1 MNWSKPLPRA
11 VLAALLTLLV
21 AAPILGLRL
30 QTPGLHLEVHLADAL
45 VWWLIGGAVALVFVW
60 QLVRDN
66 LTDRKSVV

>member
-30 QTPGLHLEVHLADAL
+30 QTPGLNLEVHLADAP
-45 VWWLIGGAVALVFVW
+45 VWWLIGSRRAGCRAAQGRTRPAVVC
-60 QLVRDN
+60 
-66 LTDRKSVV
+66 

>member
-30 QTPGLHLEVHLADAL
+30 QTPITK
-45 VWWLIGGAVALVFVW
+45 IGRASCRERV
-60 QLVRDN
+60 
-66 LTDRKSVV
+66 